1 MPRCPLLHTRNTKAN
16 HTPLRSRLS
25 LRIHQCKVQTKATRP
40 EISAIVLVSINL
52 ERDASL
58 CHPEIYAMQPMKTVQ
73 KELGL
78 RKDGQTP

>member
-25 LRIHQCKVQTKATRP
+25 LRIHQCKEQTKATRP
-40 EISAIVLVSINL
+40 EINAIVLVSINL

-73 KELGL
+73 NELGL